1 MTARVLIVD
10 DFRPNINMLE
20 ARLLAEY
27 FEVVSATSGHEAL
40 SLCRDGKCDIV
51 LLDVMMPGLNGFEVC
66 RRLKADPRTLHLP
79 VLIVTALDQPS
90 DRLRGLEAGADDFL
104 IKPVDEIALIAR
116 VRSLTRLKVA
126 LDELRLRAAPSA
138 GLGFSAGPGLADP
151 FAAPVP
157 QEDLRGRILLV
168 EDRPASADR
177 IVSDLRASHDVTIE
191 ARPQEALFRAA
202 ETSPDLVI
210 VSLDLEDFDALRLC
224 SQLRSLERTRAT
236 PVLALANRDDR
247 TRILRGLDL
256 GVNDYIV
263 RPVDRNELIARVRT
277 QLRRKKYVDA
287 LRDNVQNAIELAAI
301 DALTGLGNRR
311 FFEKQLAETLER
323 AAHGGRSLSLMMIDV
338 DHFKSINDRY
348 GHEAGDHVLR
358 SLAQRI
364 KGVLRRSDPVCR
376 FGGEEFLV
384 LLPDTAI
391 AVAERVAE
399 RIRAAIEATP
409 FRLDADGAQ
418 PIPATI
424 SIGLAE
430 RGVDANAEALLRRAD
445 RALYTSKTAGRN
457 RVTVAAA

>member
-40 SLCRDGKCDIV
+40 SLCREGKCDIV

-66 RRLKADPRTLHLP
+66 RRLKADPKTLHLP

-90 DRLRGLEAGADDFL
+90 DRLRGLEAGADDLL
-104 IKPVDEIALIAR
+104 IKPVDEVALIAR

-126 LDELRLRAAPSA
+126 LDELRLRAATSA
-138 GLGFSAGPGLADP
+138 GLGLADP
-151 FAAPVP
+151 FVAPGR

-191 ARPQEALFRAA
+191 SRPQEALFRAA

-256 GVNDYIV
+256 GVNDYVV

-338 DHFKSINDRY
+338 DHFKDINDRH

-384 LLPDTAI
+384 LLPDTSLAI
-391 AVAERVAE
+391 AERVAE

-409 FRLDADGAQ
+409 FRLDAEGAQ
-418 PIPATI
+418 TIPVTI

-445 RALYTSKTAGRN
+445 RALYASKTAGRN

>member
-10 DFRPNINMLE
+10 DFRPNIKMLE

-27 FEVVSATSGHEAL
+27 FEVVSATSGQEAL
-40 SLCRDGKCDIV
+40 ALCRDGKCDIV

-66 RRLKADPRTLHLP
+66 RRLKADPQTLHLP
-79 VLIVTALDQPS
+79 VLIVTALDEPS

-126 LDELRLRAAPSA
+126 LDELRARAATSA
-138 GLGFSAGPGLADP
+138 GLGLIDP
-151 FAAPVP
+151 TAAPV
-157 QEDLRGRILLV
+157 QHGDVGGRILLV
-168 EDRPASADR
+168 EDRAASAER
-177 IVSDLRASHDVTIE
+177 IVSDLRDRHEVTIE
-191 ARPQEALFRAA
+191 PRPQEALFRAA

-210 VSLDLEDFDALRLC
+210 VSLDLENFDALRLC

-236 PVLALANRDDR
+236 PILALANREDR

-256 GVNDYIV
+256 GVNDFIA
-263 RPVDRNELIARVRT
+263 RPVDRNELYARART
-277 QLRRKKYVDA
+277 QLRRKKYVEA
-287 LRDNVQNAIELAAI
+287 LRDNIQNAIELAAI
-301 DALTGLGNRR
+301 DALTGLNNRR

-323 AAHGGRSLSLMMIDV
+323 AAHGGRSLSLLMIDV
-338 DHFKSINDRY
+338 DHFKRINDDY
-348 GHEAGDHVLR
+348 GHEAGDQVLK

-364 KGVLRRSDPVCR
+364 KDILRRSDPVCR

-384 LLPDTAI
+384 LLPDTPLAT
-391 AVAERVAE
+391 AERVAE
-399 RIRAAIEATP
+399 RLRAAIEATP
-409 FRLDADGAQ
+409 FRLEPDGART
-418 PIPATI
+418 IPVTI

-430 RGVDANAEALLRRAD
+430 RSADANAEALLRRTD
-445 RALYTSKTAGRN
+445 RALYASKTAGRN

>member
-40 SLCRDGKCDIV
+40 SLCREGKCDIV

-66 RRLKADPRTLHLP
+66 RRLKADPKTLHLP

-90 DRLRGLEAGADDFL
+90 DRLRGLEAGADDLL
-104 IKPVDEIALIAR
+104 IKPVDEVALIAR

-138 GLGFSAGPGLADP
+138 GLGLADP
-151 FAAPVP
+151 FVAPGR

-191 ARPQEALFRAA
+191 SRPQEALFRAA

-256 GVNDYIV
+256 GVNDYLS
-263 RPVDRNELIARVRT
+263 RPIDRNELMARVRT
-277 QLRRKKYVDA
+277 QLKRKRYAEA
-287 LRDNVQNAIELAAI
+287 LREDVQASIEMALI
-301 DALTGLGNRR
+301 DPLTGLNNRR
-311 FFEKQLAETLER
+311 YLETHLASMLEQSTSR
-323 AAHGGRSLSLMMIDV
+323 GRPLAMMILDI
-338 DHFKSINDRY
+338 DHFK
-348 GHEAGDHVLR
+348 
-358 SLAQRI
+358 
-364 KGVLRRSDPVCR
+364 
-376 FGGEEFLV
+376 
-384 LLPDTAI
+384 
-391 AVAERVAE
+391 AVK
-399 RIRAAIEATP
+399 
-409 FRLDADGAQ
+409 
-418 PIPATI
+418 PATRFCG
-424 SIGLAE
+424 SS
-430 RGVDANAEALLRRAD
+430 RGACGARC
-445 RALYTSKTAGRN
+445 AGRISCAGS
-457 RVTVAAA
+457 AARNSSSSCPTRRWPPRSGWRSAFAPRSPANNS